1 MPFPSAVRHL
11 FRYLHDDKELRGNPI
26 VARFFDDPSISGCGV
41 AHNRAVLALI
51 HKLVLEGAN
60 YCRDTDVRAGLKSP
74 FRQHSIVLDHCL
86 GRQDI
91 KSTARRLGIS
101 HNLCYRERA
110 KICRRVAMYI
120 LGWSKAPALQYRPH
134 LDEFQLRWDSTVRA
148 AINGDTMAAFRD
160 CSDLIQAAGSIAQRI
175 EAVCLDASTSLRF
188 GNLKRAQHKLRDAK
202 QLAENA
208 PPDEQSSLWVLP
220 LARIDSVAAELAHR
234 TSQSARAVE
243 FAESAADKLRLILE
257 NAPPAVGT
265 AYVHFLSL
273 RAAGLWN
280 LGDVDRAYEAFV
292 EVEARLSEADRTGW
306 LGAEVMV
313 PVWRAR
319 NRLVMSAKSWRPVWQ
334 RIEGLRDV
342 FQNAY
347 RLGAL
352 QPAVDALEGLTE
364 VYAFSGNEAEALA
377 TGRLAVAI
385 AEHQGSE
392 WIRART
398 MLSVAQR
405 LLRTSSTS
413 YALSLIASVE
423 ALDMDTAD
431 SVAHSRLSSLV
442 AERALRLQ
450 QYGTAW
456 RLATAP
462 GPRAEPMEIVLR
474 KNVVAAVALHQLGR
488 RSEALRQME
497 FLIPLAER
505 LALAPVLLDAY
516 HIASRIKPNSGF
528 ARRAAAIQDLLT
540 A

>member
-1 MPFPSAVRHL
+1 
-11 FRYLHDDKELRGNPI
+11 
-26 VARFFDDPSISGCGV
+26 
-41 AHNRAVLALI
+41 
-51 HKLVLEGAN
+51 
-60 YCRDTDVRAGLKSP
+60 
-74 FRQHSIVLDHCL
+74 
-86 GRQDI
+86 
-91 KSTARRLGIS
+91 
-101 HNLCYRERA
+101 
-110 KICRRVAMYI
+110 MYI
-120 LGWSKAPALQYRPH
+120 LGWSNAPALQYRPH
-134 LDEFQLRWDSTVRA
+134 LDEFQLRLDSTVRA
-148 AINGDTMAAFRD
+148 AINGDPMAAFRD
-160 CSDLIQAAGSIAQRI
+160 CGDLIRAAGSIAQRI

-188 GNLKRAQHKLRDAK
+188 GNLKRAQHRLRDAS
-202 QLAENA
+202 QLAKNA
-208 PPDEQSSLWVLP
+208 PPDAESSLWILA

-234 TSQSARAVE
+234 TSQSAKAVK
-243 FAESAADKLRLILE
+243 FAESARDKLRPILE
-257 NAPPAVGT
+257 NASPAAGT
-265 AYVHFLSL
+265 AYVQFLSL

-280 LGDVDRAYEAFV
+280 LGDVDRAYEAFT
-292 EVEARLSEADRTGW
+292 EVEARLSAADRAGW
-306 LGAEVMV
+306 LGAQVMV

-352 QPAVDALEGLTE
+352 HPAADALEGLTE

-405 LLRTSSTS
+405 LLRTPSTS

-423 ALDMDTAD
+423 ALAVDAAD
-431 SVAHSRLSSLV
+431 AVAHSRLSSLV

-462 GPRAEPMEIVLR
+462 GPRAEPTEIVLR
-474 KNVVAAVALHQLGR
+474 KNVIAAVALHQLGR
-488 RSEALRQME
+488 RSEALRQIE
-497 FLIPLAER
+497 SLVPLAER
-505 LALAPVLLDAY
+505 LAIAPVLFDAY
-516 HIASRIKPNSGF
+516 RIASRVTLNTAF
-528 ARRAAAIQDLLT
+528 ARKAAEIQDLLR